1 MAADAMFPK
10 PTSPAG
16 RVLAHLVSSDV
27 PGTPIETTLAAVAEL
42 TKLEKDDARRALAQL
57 EKDGFILTEPGD
69 AETSDVLTVTVLLA
83 PPLEDYGITPR
94 WGESTIT
101 PNTSSTSTNATPT
114 SLASPTRSA
123 MSETSEGPARAA
135 PKTAAKLATKP
146 APALAPDASPV
157 AAAKTA
163 SKTTPRAAKATAV
176 DETAVLRGFVERF
189 EHMLSELEEWKK
201 RALTAEQQIGSI
213 EKLLRS
219 AERRAETA
227 EQQLAA
233 SQERTQ
239 SWTDLTRRMQELA
252 RKAEAS
258 TRRPTKG

>member
-27 PGTPIETTLAAVAEL
+27 PGTPIETTLAAVAES

-69 AETSDVLTVTVLLA
+69 AEASDVLTVTVLLA

-94 WGESTIT
+94 WGEST
-101 PNTSSTSTNATPT
+101 SAAPT

-123 MSETSEGPARAA
+123 MSETSEEPARAA

-146 APALAPDASPV
+146 AAALAPAAPAAPAVPPV
-157 AAAKTA
+157 ATAKAA
-163 SKTTPRAAKATAV
+163 SKTTQRAAKATAV

-189 EHMLSELEEWKK
+189 EHMLTELEEWKK
-201 RALTAEQQIGSI
+201 RALNAEQQIGSI

>member
-16 RVLAHLVSSDV
+16 RALAHLVSSDV
-27 PGTPIETTLAAVAEL
+27 PGTPIETTLAAVAES
-42 TKLEKDDARRALAQL
+42 TKLEKDDARRAMAQL

-69 AETSDVLTVTVLLA
+69 AEASDVLTVTVLLA

-94 WGESTIT
+94 WGEST
-101 PNTSSTSTNATPT
+101 SAAPT
-114 SLASPTRSA
+114 SLVSPTRSA
-123 MSETSEGPARAA
+123 MSETSEEPARAA

-146 APALAPDASPV
+146 AAALAPAAPPV
-157 AAAKTA
+157 ATAKTA
-163 SKTTPRAAKATAV
+163 SKTTPKAAKATAV

-189 EHMLSELEEWKK
+189 EHMLTELEEWKK
-201 RALTAEQQIGSI
+201 RALNAEQQIGSI

>member
-27 PGTPIETTLAAVAEL
+27 PGTPIETTLAAVAES

-69 AETSDVLTVTVLLA
+69 AEASDVLTVTVLLA

-94 WGESTIT
+94 WGEST
-101 PNTSSTSTNATPT
+101 SEAPT
-114 SLASPTRSA
+114 SPASPTRSA
-123 MSETSEGPARAA
+123 MSATSEEPARAA

-146 APALAPDASPV
+146 AAALAPAAPPV
-157 AAAKTA
+157 ATAKTA
-163 SKTTPRAAKATAV
+163 SKTTQRAAKATAV

-189 EHMLSELEEWKK
+189 EHMLTELEEWKK
-201 RALTAEQQIGSI
+201 RALNAEQQIGSI